1 MELRAQSSLLKK
13 IFISRLQGGGQE
25 QQTLNNMDVVEHTGW
40 HGVTPYPGGHFP
52 AHKKRV
58 ACLRREERDWCPL
71 MPSAGMVRPV
81 RMGDLPWG
89 GRPCM
94 RVYGLPGRSG
104 RGRMLLWSVGLLV
117 LAVLLGGVYVCG

>member
-1 MELRAQSSLLKK
+1 MVAPVFVVGVTL
-13 IFISRLQGGGQE
+13 IDFFSRLQGGGQE
-25 QQTLNNMDVVEHTGW
+25 QQIQNNMDVVEHSGW

-52 AHKKRV
+52 APS
-58 ACLRREERDWCPL
+58 LRREERNWCPL
-71 MPSAGMVRPV
+71 VSSAGIVRSV

-94 RVYGLPGRSG
+94 RVCGVPGRAG